1 MGDLVDVIALAVLA
15 VAVLRG
21 LWIGLVREVFSI
33 AALAAA
39 ILAFRALRGPVA
51 AVIAERTTWDPLVA
65 TAAAGGVVVIGALLF
80 VSIVGAIV
88 RRLVGAAGLGL
99 MDRIGGGALGAA
111 EGALVVGLALL
122 AVTEVLGPRD
132 PLVAGSRALAI
143 FERVQES
150 VGVAREKRAASRHA
164 RSGYSGSTQRPW
176 RRIRS
181 MRRASACACGNVAL
195 DALVTDVEIHHA
207 RS

>member
-39 ILAFRALRGPVA
+39 ILAFRALREPVA
-51 AVIAERTTWDPLVA
+51 ALIAERTTWDPLVA

-80 VSIVGAIV
+80 VTIAGAIV
-88 RRLVGAAGLGL
+88 RRLVGAAGLGAI
-99 MDRIGGGALGAA
+99 DRIGGGVLGAA

-122 AVTEVLGPRD
+122 AVTEVLGPSR
-132 PLVAGSRALAI
+132 PAGRRLARARGLRARTGI
-143 FERVQES
+143 RRR
-150 VGVAREKRAASRHA
+150 VAREARGLAPRASR
-164 RSGYSGSTQRPW
+164 YSGSTQRPW

-181 MRRASACACGNVAL
+181 MRRASACACGTWRSTHSL
-195 DALVTDVEIHHA
+195 TDVEIHHA
-207 RS
+207 RP